1 MSDITETAVY
11 IKDAAGNFLYVNDVF
26 AKLLFRSS
34 AAEVVGRACAD
45 FFSPEAAKVL
55 REEED
60 EILSS
65 GVPRDFER
73 KISDSEGRKF
83 VYVFRKFPIEL
94 GGDKGIFCTG
104 EREDPSRALPVSE
117 EARQRFFSALSHDL
131 RTPLNA
137 IVGYAQVLQNDQN
150 PASCHEAAKAIGEGS
165 RSLLSA
171 VDGLMTLLGSGDTTK
186 PPTYETFNVSEA
198 TLAVTESYAE
208 AAGRNN
214 VELCFKS
221 GKLPLVE
228 FAGSVYKD
236 ILGRLLEYAVRRTPA
251 GIITVKTAYADSV
264 LQLSVTDMGRKLK
277 DFEIAQVTNPTEDE
291 LSGGPRSGSATL
303 SLAAAKCQAERLN
316 GSIVVANEA
325 GNVGV
330 TVTVTFQG
338 VKATDGIKRAE
349 FARTQKMRT
358 MRIEDPFRYEKRIL
372 LVDDRAVNLRIM
384 SLLLGAMGFRNVTT
398 ALSGEQALE
407 HVRKQHFHCVLTDLM
422 MPGMDGRELLQEIR
436 RVPGRERLPVYV
448 VTADTSATVTCA
460 NDGFSGILIK
470 PVTKDM
476 LKEVL

>member
-1 MSDITETAVY
+1 MSNITETAVY

-26 AKLLFRSS
+26 AKLLFRNS
-34 AAEVVGRACAD
+34 ATEVIGRACAD
-45 FFSPEAAKVL
+45 FFPPESAQVL

-60 EILSS
+60 EILNS

-73 KISDSEGRKF
+73 KMSDSEGRKF
-83 VYVFRKFPIEL
+83 VYVFHKYPIEL
-94 GGDKGIFCTG
+94 GGNKGIFCTG
-104 EREDPSRALPVSE
+104 EKEDPSRVLPVSE

-137 IVGYAQVLQNDQN
+137 IVGYAQVLQNDQD

-171 VDGLMTLLGSGDTTK
+171 VDGLMTLLGSDSTEK
-186 PPTYETFNVSEA
+186 PPTYETFNISEA
-198 TLAVTESYAE
+198 TLSVTESYAE
-208 AAGRNN
+208 AAGQNN
-214 VELCFKS
+214 VELCLKS
-221 GKLPLVE
+221 GTLPLVE
-228 FAGSVYKD
+228 FAGGLYKD
-236 ILGRLLEYAVRRTPA
+236 ILGRLLEYAVRRTPE
-251 GIITVKTAYADSV
+251 GLITVKTTFAEGE
-264 LQLSVTDMGRKLK
+264 LLLSVTDMGRKLA
-277 DFEIAQVTNPTEDE
+277 DFEIARVMNPTKDE
-291 LSGGPRSGSATL
+291 TEGGQRTGSATL
-303 SLAAAKCQAERLN
+303 NLAAAKRQAERLN
-316 GSIVVANEA
+316 GTFEMVNEP
-325 GNVGV
+325 GGKGV
-330 TVTVTFQG
+330 TVSVAFHG

-358 MRIEDPFRYEKRIL
+358 MRIEDPFRYDKRIL
-372 LVDDRAVNLRIM
+372 IVDDRAVNLRIM
-384 SLLLGAMGFRNVTT
+384 SLLLGALGFKNVTT

-407 HVRKQHFHCVLTDLM
+407 LVRKEHFHIVLTDLM

-460 NDGFSGILIK
+460 KDGFTGILIK